1 LLKSA
6 FPHIVICLV
15 QRHLSLS
22 VSFFKPACFPLKFWF
37 IV

>member
-1 LLKSA
+1 LS
-6 FPHIVICLV
+6 FVWF

-22 VSFFKPACFPLKFWF
+22 VSFYKPACFPLKFWF